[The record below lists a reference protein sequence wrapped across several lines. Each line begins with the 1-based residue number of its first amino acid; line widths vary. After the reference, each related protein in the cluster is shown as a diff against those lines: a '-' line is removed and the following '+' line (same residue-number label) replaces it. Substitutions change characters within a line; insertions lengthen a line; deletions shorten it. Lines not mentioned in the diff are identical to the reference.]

1 MASTRP
7 DVVLLTGGSSGIGA
21 AAAAALAKSG
31 FTVYA
36 AARRTDLMAP
46 LLALGVHVIPLD
58 VTDDASAAAAVNAI
72 IEAEGRIDVLVN
84 NAGYGSYGALEEVP
98 LSQGR
103 AQLEVNVIGLAR
115 LTQLVLPGMR
125 KRRRGTIIN
134 ISSMGGR
141 LATPLGSWYH
151 ASKYAVEGI
160 SDALRLELKPFGIH
174 VVVIEPGSIRT
185 DWGTIAAENL
195 RATSNAGVYS
205 GQAAAVAAR
214 LEDSSKPDASMASPA
229 SVVADAIVR
238 AASATR
244 PKTRYQVGFG
254 ARPTI
259 LLKQILPDRIFD
271 ALMRRTFRL
280 PRN

>member
-1 MASTRP
+1 MASK
-7 DVVLLTGGSSGIGA
+7 VVLLTGGSSGIGA
-21 AAAAALAKSG
+21 AAATALAKKG
-31 FTVYA
+31 FIVYA

-46 LLALGVHVIPLD
+46 LKAAGINVIPLD
-58 VTDDASAAAAVNAI
+58 VTDDASAAAAVNSIMA
-72 IEAEGRIDVLVN
+72 AEGRIDVLVN

-98 LSQGR
+98 LAQGR

-125 KRRRGTIIN
+125 ARRSGTIIN

-160 SDALRLELKPFGIH
+160 SDALRLELEPLGIH
-174 VVVIEPGSIRT
+174 VALIEPGSIRT

-195 RATSNAGVYS
+195 RAASSAGPYAR
-205 GQAAAVAAR
+205 QAAAVAAR
-214 LEDSSKPDASMASPA
+214 LEDSSKPDAAMTSPA
-229 SVVADAIVR
+229 SVIADAIVR

-254 ARPTI
+254 ARPMI
-259 LLKQILPDRIFD
+259 LLSHLPPDRIFD
-271 ALMRRTFRL
+271 ELMRWTFRL
-280 PRN
+280 PRV